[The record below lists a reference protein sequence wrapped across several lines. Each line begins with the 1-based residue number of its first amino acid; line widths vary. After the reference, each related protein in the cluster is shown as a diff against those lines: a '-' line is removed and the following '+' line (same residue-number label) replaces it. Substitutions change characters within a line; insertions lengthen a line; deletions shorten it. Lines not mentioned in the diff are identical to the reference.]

1 MTWSVIII
9 LLLVGLLFIL
19 LEILVIPGVGVAG
32 ILGTVLIIFTIWQT
46 YKIYGFVA
54 GHYTLAST
62 LVFTILLL
70 YFSFKSKTW
79 KKMMLNSKIEG
90 KVNTVDEK
98 KLKVGD
104 VGKTISRLAPAGK
117 GLFNGEYY
125 EVHSQGDFI
134 DPGKEII
141 IVKINFNKI
150 IVKLKK

>member
-1 MTWSVIII
+1 MTWPVIII

-32 ILGTVLIIFTIWQT
+32 VLGTVLLVFTIWQT

-62 LVFTILLL
+62 LVFTVLLL

-104 VGKTISRLAPAGK
+104 TGKTISRLAPAGK

-141 IVKINFNKI
+141 IVKINYNKI

>member
-19 LEILVIPGVGVAG
+19 LEILVIPGIGVAG
-32 ILGTVLIIFTIWQT
+32 ILGTVLMIFTIWQT
-46 YKIYGFVA
+46 YKIHGALA
-54 GHYTLAST
+54 GNYTLAST
-62 LVFTILLL
+62 LVFAFFLL

-79 KKMMLNSKIEG
+79 KKMMLNSKIES
-90 KVNTVDEK
+90 KVNTINEE

-104 VGKTISRLAPAGK
+104 EGKTVSRLAPAGK
-117 GLFNGEYY
+117 ALFNEDYY
-125 EVHSQGDFI
+125 EVHSQGDFV
-134 DPGKEII
+134 DPGKDII